1 MVSSKLLTLYS
12 EGNLHQLASALA
24 SATPEEL
31 AGADYEWKEEHAQ
44 EVSDF
49 LQASLSELAPH
60 LSLEQALGLAD
71 NYLLA
76 LSHLPDAP
84 GLAARF
90 LLAFWEQKPSPGQA
104 QQLVDHLL
112 LLADHPDAENPQAI
126 RQAASTLQG

>member
-1 MVSSKLLTLYS
+1 MVSSRLFALYS

-24 SATPEEL
+24 STTPEEL

-49 LQASLSELAPH
+49 LQTSLLELAPH

-84 GLAARF
+84 GLAARL

-126 RQAASTLQG
+126 RQAVSALQG

>member
-24 SATPEEL
+24 SAAPEEL

-49 LQASLSELAPH
+49 LQSGLPELAPY

-90 LLAFWEQKPSPGQA
+90 LLAFWEQKPSPDQA